1 MIPRNIYVH
10 ISGDVCSV
18 IDRES
23 KLTTTTAY
31 MNHILREYFTMKGLL
46 PAETAVRKYSFP
58 LSESDYEDC
67 KKYLDINKFS
77 DIDTYI
83 RLSDKLQL
91 LNSPYLHY
99 GSNRDEAQ
107 MNVNE
112 YFMMIFEDLVKS
124 FEVTSYDFDDIL
136 EFSKVFASEKY
147 EAKKR
152 QKDSVSEN
160 DAIILDE
167 DIMTLKGEPVDTRR
181 LDRTVHLIEKRFR
194 LQYSEAEKVY
204 TSAFNM
210 LFNYLSKCG
219 VKLHDRESQR
229 EFYFMVFFYVD
240 FKLAL
245 KHKEVPLSDK
255 YIGSYCLPGDYRE
268 IVLIFDY
275 IEEDITPETTTD
287 ELHQ

>member
-31 MNHILREYFTMKGLL
+31 MNRILRDYFTMKGLL

-67 KKYLDINKFS
+67 KNYLDINS
-77 DIDTYI
+77 EIDTYI
-83 RLSDKLQL
+83 RLSEKSRI
-91 LNSPYLHY
+91 LNSPYFLY

-107 MNVNE
+107 MNVNDS
-112 YFMMIFEDLVKS
+112 FMLIFEDLVKF

-136 EFSKVFASEKY
+136 EFSKVLASGIHR
-147 EAKKR
+147 AKKE
-152 QKDSVSEN
+152 QKGSVSEN
-160 DAIILDE
+160 DVIILDE

-181 LDRTVHLIEKRFR
+181 LERTVHLIEERFR

-219 VKLHDRESQR
+219 VKLHDRGSQR
-229 EFYFMVFFYVD
+229 EFYFLVFFYVD

-245 KHKEVPLSDK
+245 KNKEVPLSDEFAEL
-255 YIGSYCLPGDYRE
+255 YCLPGDYRQ
-268 IVLIFDY
+268 IVFILDY
-275 IEEDITPETTTD
+275 IAEDITPETTTD